1 MVVIVEVDCFRNA
14 AEERARLGLS
24 ADSFDEDEV
33 ATGIAYAARLAADA
47 YNFGGQ
53 NSYPNNIPLIAL
65 AQPNGPEY
73 LEQEGSFI
81 DDAATSR
88 RPLSRITEK
97 TEISDISYAR
107 PMAQETPYTQASLR
121 SSTSTSSYGEV
132 IGQCY
137 VPSCLAPLID

>member
-24 ADSFDEDEV
+24 VDSFDEDEV

-73 LEQEGSFI
+73 LVQEGSFI
-81 DDAATSR
+81 DEGATLR

-97 TEISDISYAR
+97 TEMSDISYAR
-107 PMAQETPYTQASLR
+107 PMAQETAYNQVVPPSLR

-132 IGQCY
+132 IGECH
-137 VPSCLAPLID
+137 VPW

>member
-1 MVVIVEVDCFRNA
+1 MEEYIEVDCFRTA

-24 ADSFDEDEV
+24 EDSFDEEEI
-33 ATGIAYAARLAADA
+33 ASGIAGAHLHAARLAVDA
-47 YNFGGQ
+47 YQFGGQ
-53 NSYPNNIPLIAL
+53 GTYPNNVPLIAL

-73 LEQEGSFI
+73 VEQEGSFI
-81 DDAATSR
+81 EAK

-107 PMAQETPYTQASLR
+107 PLAQETAYNQMMQGSLR

-132 IGQCY
+132 IGECR
-137 VPSCLAPLID
+137 VP